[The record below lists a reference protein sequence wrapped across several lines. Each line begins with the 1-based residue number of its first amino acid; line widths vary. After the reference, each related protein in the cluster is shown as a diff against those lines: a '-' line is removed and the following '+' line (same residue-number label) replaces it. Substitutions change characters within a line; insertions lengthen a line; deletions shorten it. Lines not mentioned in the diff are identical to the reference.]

1 MEGMLLVEVE
11 VLEQLWEDR
20 ELMYSDSV
28 HNEDVD
34 EVYIHDFGSYDL
46 EDIVDFIYLLIGV

>member
-1 MEGMLLVEVE
+1 MEEMLLVEVE

-20 ELMYSDSV
+20 ELMYSESV

-46 EDIVDFIYLLIGV
+46 EDIVDFIY